1 MRKKSGTFL
10 HPCAAS
16 LVSRTVSSNTY
27 NVQARASALVSYWF
41 GPMDDSTMLNREA
54 EPFATYFM
62 RWYGKNPKVDAD
74 IRAEFEGDLLA
85 VTRDGRQW
93 DATIREWAAQPQGL
107 LALTLLLDQIPRN
120 IYRDTPG
127 MYTHDALGLL
137 VSEQARAQG
146 ADHLPLTHQM
156 FLSVPLMH
164 VENLTIQQ
172 RMLVDFE
179 RFVELAKTR
188 SPQNVGFYKF
198 ALDYAKRHV
207 DVVEKYGRFPHR
219 NAILGRTSTDAETE
233 FLKNSDAY
241 F

>member
-1 MRKKSGTFL
+1 
-10 HPCAAS
+10 
-16 LVSRTVSSNTY
+16 
-27 NVQARASALVSYWF
+27 
-41 GPMDDSTMLNREA
+41 MLNREA
-54 EPFATYFM
+54 QPFATYFT
-62 RWYGKNPKVDAD
+62 RWYGKNPKVDNE
-74 IRAEFEGDLLA
+74 IRAEFEGDLLT

-93 DATIREWAAQPQGL
+93 DAIVREWAAQPQGL

-120 IYRDTPG
+120 IYRDTPA

-146 ADHLPLTHQM
+146 ADQLPLTHQM

-179 RFVELAKTR
+179 RFVQLAQTR